1 MLKLSRDPIK
11 TGIRFVLRESWHEKI
26 VEFCRIQN
34 LPYEYI
40 LIDSTQNANE
50 TYYIF
55 QSEES
60 IKGKKIRIAAQEFV
74 VRYFLAQEVP
84 DSNVGFS
91 FKEYL
96 PVENTQILITN
107 NRNPNEVIPAILRIE
122 HQLVQTDDVTV
133 MPALTLRLFYMN
145 GTGFSDVKYYTEG
158 ARMSTWKLLL
168 HEDESYMT
176 DYEKMFRDTVIHKE
190 YVKKSAEK
198 LIRYLTKE
206 GATNHANLLRQRAQ
220 VHDDSKM
227 SFTDEMHALSR
238 IINDKTTLKDASA
251 QLSPIK
257 KDAIALHWK
266 HNSHHPEH
274 YDSVIDMTKIDIM
287 EMCCDWHARS
297 TQYKTDL
304 LEFVKKQQEERFHF
318 PDWMFAEIWHYC
330 NVLTWDI

>member
-1 MLKLSRDPIK
+1 MLKLSREPIK
-11 TGIRFVLRESWHEKI
+11 TGIRFVLRESWHDKLAQFSRFES
-26 VEFCRIQN
+26 

-40 LIDSTQNANE
+40 LIGSTKGINE

-55 QSEES
+55 QSEENV
-60 IKGKKIRIAAQEFV
+60 KGKKTRIAAQEFV
-74 VRYFLAQEVP
+74 VRYFLGQEVP
-84 DSNVGFS
+84 DSNVGFY

-96 PVENTQILITN
+96 PVENTQILVTSD
-107 NRNPNEVIPAILRIE
+107 RNPNEVIPAILKFEAGPIQIE
-122 HQLVQTDDVTV
+122 DGSYIPILR
-133 MPALTLRLFYMN
+133 LRLFYMN
-145 GTGFSDVKYYTEG
+145 GISFADVKSYTEG
-158 ARMSTWKLLL
+158 VKKYTWKFLY
-168 HEDESYMT
+168 HEDESYMN
-176 DYEKMFRDTVIHKE
+176 DYEKTFRDVVIHKE

-198 LIRYLTKE
+198 LIHYLTKE
-206 GATNHANLLRQRAQ
+206 GATSHANLLRQRAQ
-220 VHDDSKM
+220 IHDDSKM
-227 SFTDEMHALSR
+227 SCIDEMHALSR
-238 IINDKTTLKDASA
+238 IINDKTTLRDASA

-274 YDSVIDMTKIDIM
+274 FDSVIDMTKIDIM

>member
-11 TGIRFVLRESWHEKI
+11 VGIRFILRESWHEKLAK
-26 VEFCRIQN
+26 FSRIEA

-40 LIDSTQNANE
+40 LVDSTKNANE

-55 QSEES
+55 QSEGNV
-60 IKGKKIRIAAQEFV
+60 KGRKIRIAAQKFI

-84 DSNVGFS
+84 DSNVGFY

-107 NRNPNEVIPAILRIE
+107 DRNPNEVIPAILKIE
-122 HQLVQTDDVTV
+122 PELVQTDDVTIL
-133 MPALTLRLFYMN
+133 PALALQIFYMN
-145 GTGFSDVKYYTEG
+145 GTGFSDVKYYSDG
-158 ARMSTWKLLL
+158 VKKSTWKFLL

-206 GATNHANLLRQRAQ
+206 GATNHANLLRQRAN

-227 SFTDEMHALSR
+227 SSIDEMHALSR
-238 IINDKTTLKDASA
+238 IINDKTTLRDASA

-257 KDAIALHWK
+257 KDAIALHWR

-330 NVLTWDI
+330 NVLTLDI